1 MKESRTSKIKELFWE
16 YRFSLFFFIV
26 MVVLLVFRSGRFSQ
40 TPEVAAE
47 PDNVYDGTLHVV
59 ANNSNSPYSFVDENG
74 TGQGF
79 DVELVTL
86 IANRLQMNL
95 EIEYLSWD
103 ECIDR
108 ITNHQADLLLTCDY
122 ASRFDG
128 SDSLVKTQPV
138 IRDDFVV
145 YSKVPIFSVTELG
158 DRKIAVPSDVNV
170 MQKLNVLGLSEN
182 STAYP
187 DNISTMKA
195 LLSGEVDCAIVRQS
209 AGAVLL
215 KELRKEGLRTNVK
228 AYIKVGENPMCLAVD
243 GARAELSNPVN
254 EAIDW
259 FLLDGTIDGLKEKWL
274 TTFVRPYSLVE
285 IIENN
290 RWLILL
296 FCVYLV
302 FSANAFFRNKRR
314 WLQEK
319 EQKLEK
325 EQMMQQQIQDALA
338 EAQAANKAKTSFL
351 HSMSHDIRTPMN
363 AIMGYTELALKHID
377 ESEQVRNYL
386 SKTRSAS
393 IHLLALINDVLD
405 MSRIESGKL
414 TFSEN
419 EENLPEIISSLK
431 DIVQADSLAKKLD
444 LSFDCSGISDENI
457 LCDRLH
463 LNQIL
468 LNILSNAVKY
478 TPEGGSVSMTVSQKK
493 NHSRKNGTFLFVVK
507 DTGIGMSKEF
517 LASIYEPF
525 TREQTS
531 TVAGIQGT
539 GLGMS
544 IARKIVDMMGGKI
557 DIQSESGKGTEV
569 SITLNFRLGGK
580 QADEAAG
587 ENASALPAAGGA
599 SAEAPAGFSLF
610 NGKKI
615 LLVEDN
621 AFNREIMVEILAGY
635 GFIIE
640 TAENG
645 SVALEKVAAASAGD
659 YDLILMDVQMPV
671 MNGFEATRRIRS
683 LKSDMSVVPI
693 IAMTADAFE
702 EDRKM
707 ALEAGMNAHLAKPVD
722 SHKLEKVLSEFLV

>member
-1 MKESRTSKIKELFWE
+1 MSDRKSTKLKELFWE
-16 YRFSLFFFIV
+16 YRFSLFFF
-26 MVVLLVFRSGRFSQ
+26 LVILTMLIFRSGRFSPD
-40 TPEVAAE
+40 PEVE
-47 PDNVYDGTLHVV
+47 VFPDNTYSETLHVV

-74 TGQGF
+74 NGQGF

-86 IANRLQMNL
+86 IANKLQMNL
-95 EIEYLSWD
+95 VIDFLPWD
-103 ECIDR
+103 ECINR
-108 ITNHQADLLLTCDY
+108 ITSHNADLLLSYDY
-122 ASRFDG
+122 ASRFEG
-128 SDSLVKTQPV
+128 SDALVKTQP
-138 IRDDFVV
+138 IINCDFVV
-145 YSKVPIFSVTELG
+145 YSKSPLYSLTELK
-158 DRKIAVPSDVNV
+158 DRKIAVSPDVNV
-170 MQKLNVLGLSEN
+170 MQKLNSLGLSDN
-182 STAYP
+182 CAAYP

-195 LLSGEVDCAIVRQS
+195 LLSGTVDCAIIRQS
-209 AGAVLL
+209 AGTVLL

-228 AYIKVGENPMCLAVD
+228 AYLKIGETPVCLAFD
-243 GARAELSNPVN
+243 STKTALSSPVN
-254 EAIDW
+254 EVIDM
-259 FLLDGTIDGLKEKWL
+259 FMLDGTIEALTDKWL
-274 TTFVRPYSLVE
+274 TTFVRPYTFVE
-285 IIENN
+285 TFENN
-290 RWLILL
+290 SWFLL
-296 FCVYLV
+296 VFIAYLV

-314 WLQEK
+314 WLLEK
-319 EQKLEK
+319 EQKLKK

-338 EAQAANKAKTSFL
+338 EAQAANKAKTTFL

-363 AIMGYTELALKHID
+363 AIMGYTELALKHTD
-377 ESEQVRNYL
+377 DAEQMRSYL
-386 SKTRSAS
+386 IKTRSAS

-405 MSRIESGKL
+405 MSRIESGKMTL
-414 TFSEN
+414 AEG
-419 EENLPEIISSLK
+419 EENLPEMVHQLEDILK
-431 DIVQADSLAKKLD
+431 ADAMTKKLT

-463 LNQIL
+463 LNQML

-531 TVAGIQGT
+531 TVSGIQGT

-544 IARKIVDMMGGKI
+544 IARKLVDMMGGTI
-557 DIQSESGKGTEV
+557 DIKSESGKGTEV
-569 SITLNFRLGGK
+569 FITLNFRLGGK

-599 SAEAPAGFSLF
+599 SAEAAAGVSLF
-610 NGKKI
+610 KKKKI

-621 AFNREIMVEILAGY
+621 AFNREIMAEILGGY
-635 GFIIE
+635 GLLID
-640 TAENG
+640 TAEDG
-645 SVALEKVAAASAGD
+645 SVAVEKADSAS

-671 MNGFEATRRIRS
+671 MNGFEATRRIRA
-683 LKSDMSVVPI
+683 LENDAADIPI

-707 ALEAGMNAHLAKPVD
+707 ALEAGMNAHLSKPVD
-722 SHKLEKVLSEFLV
+722 FHKLEKVLSEFLV